1 MITHGNNDLPLAVL
15 ADIEAARQQ
24 SRGENL
30 EGRLAPRSRELG
42 DTKIAHPSAVSSR
55 SVLINN
61 RERLQDTP
69 LDSTQPP
76 RNAVHRNQGAN
87 SIGVERQR
95 STFAPAGIAAAPPHQ
110 FRIERTVR
118 CFDHIEE
125 YGMDPVSQAQCTEYC
140 LKRLGCAAFTQYD
153 SGNNV
158 LSGCFLFNDASK
170 CRKTGAS
177 GWVSGIRGSC
187 TYNLK

>member
-1 MITHGNNDLPLAVL
+1 MPSPSVPNVFP
-15 ADIEAARQQ
+15 
-24 SRGENL
+24 
-30 EGRLAPRSRELG
+30 PELG
-42 DTKIAHPSAVSSR
+42 SGARPCYCKAMSTITIALPDADLIFLRDFSAAQGISAETVGNI
-55 SVLINN
+55 VI
-61 RERLQDTP
+61 
-69 LDSTQPP
+69 
-76 RNAVHRNQGAN
+76 NQGAN